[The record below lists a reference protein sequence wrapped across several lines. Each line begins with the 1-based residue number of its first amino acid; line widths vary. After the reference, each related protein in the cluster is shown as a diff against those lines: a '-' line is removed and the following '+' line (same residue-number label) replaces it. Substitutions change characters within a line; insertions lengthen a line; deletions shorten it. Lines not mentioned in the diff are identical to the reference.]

1 MKLYNELKLR
11 FDTPIWG
18 LHPELALFDVLL
30 DRNPHFVKLV
40 SSDILSDIKE
50 SSFGRKDSP
59 TVEQVL
65 RACIVFPPVRRRSS
79 LASCRIDLHAGRT
92 KSYVKLYICEALEKD
107 IDELFELIMNC
118 PKTAELVS
126 KMLAPPLRE
135 AI

>member
-50 SSFGRKDSP
+50 SNFGRKDSP

-65 RACIVFPPVRRRSS
+65 RA
-79 LASCRIDLHAGRT
+79 
-92 KSYVKLYICEALEKD
+92 
-107 IDELFELIMNC
+107 
-118 PKTAELVS
+118 
-126 KMLAPPLRE
+126 
-135 AI
+135 AIYKEIKRPHTEN